1 MSMFLGLPTI
11 RLSSS
16 TDGMCTDLHRLA
28 KHMAVSIGKAWDPL
42 HSSKPSS
49 VALESIHDTYFKP
62 EVYHCGLNWAIKSI
76 GETYLE
82 PSSL

>member
-1 MSMFLGLPTI
+1 MSKFLGLPTI

-28 KHMAVSIGKAWDPL
+28 KHMAVSIGKAWARCIAAR
-42 HSSKPSS
+42 PSS
-49 VALESIHDTYFKP
+49 VALESIHDTYFQP